1 MQAEYLLN
9 KAKTHNYVKGNK
21 DCKVLITNAQAEMS
35 KLDMMHGPS
44 SDSTHLLSRLH
55 LHYAILF
62 AVRGWSR
69 GFPTNTMETYDSCA
83 DQWVNV
89 SKKAPF
95 LITT

>member
-9 KAKTHNYVKGNK
+9 KAKTYNYVKDNK
-21 DCKVLITNAQAEMS
+21 DCKVLITNAQVEMS
-35 KLDMMHGPS
+35 KLQMHGPS
-44 SDSTHLLSRLH
+44 SDSTHLLSRPH
-55 LHYAILF
+55 LHYDILF

-69 GFPTNTMETYDSCA
+69 GFPTNAMETYDSCA